1 MDYEIPGETFYMF
14 MGSHIAVDPAVS
26 RALRDCD
33 FIFTVGSEDLNTY
46 IEVNEPSMT
55 IIQNKP
61 TFSDIINGIG
71 LFTSRVV
78 EAVDTLCFSDYTIAE
93 IRYQQVHQGSWVSDL
108 LPFFSVFLS
117 FFVRVFPFGTMID
130 M

>member
-1 MDYEIPGETFYMF
+1 MDFEIPGDAFYMF
-14 MGSHIAVDPAVS
+14 MGSHIAVDATVS
-26 RALRDCD
+26 RVLRDCD

-61 TFSDIINGIG
+61 TFSDITNGIG

-78 EAVDTLCFSDYTIAE
+78 EAVDTLRFSDYTIAE
-93 IRYQQVHQGSWVSDL
+93 IKTNQYTKDL
-108 LPFFSVFLS
+108 GF
-117 FFVRVFPFGTMID
+117 
-130 M
+130 